1 MACGP
6 LGAAGMMGPRRWT
19 KPRRRRRRQQPPAA
33 WRKRRRLQGRRCRRR
48 ARRSWGGGATSRRG
62 TWRGLREGYGMRGHV
77 GRVWIGSAPVR
88 AEGLTRR
95 PRGPRMVRR
104 IAGRVGAMAME
115 KAGWENGDRT
125 HESEALGWNWKS
137 PVRPHSSD
145 GLAYAFGW
153 RCVSGRCS
161 WSWGRTKQPWNFSF
175 RYANARCD

>member
-1 MACGP
+1 
-6 LGAAGMMGPRRWT
+6 MMGPRRWT

-33 WRKRRRLQGRRCRRR
+33 WRKRRRLQGRRCRNR

-104 IAGRVGAMAME
+104 IAGGRADDFDGDGRWRRRPSGE
-115 KAGWENGDRT
+115 WKTGEGGWAGSLE
-125 HESEALGWNWKS
+125 ESRAAALVK
-137 PVRPHSSD
+137 SSD